1 MAFEVGQAKTR
12 RTDLNKFTLDLVRGG
27 KFVYKSVEHVT
38 NTTLIATVFFLL
50 LIFGSLIH
58 EGPLTLYSSLWT
70 ILILHLLI
78 I

>member
-38 NTTLIATVFFLL
+38 NTTLIATMFFL
-50 LIFGSLIH
+50 INFWI
-58 EGPLTLYSSLWT
+58 PYP
-70 ILILHLLI
+70 
-78 I
+78 